1 MFIYKLLKNIIPPI
15 IFKIFNYFI
24 HFYFLHLITS
34 KKIIKRNSYLKKK
47 RTKDSAFLIA
57 TGPSLKKEN
66 LKLLK
71 GQDCFTLSNA
81 FLLNEINTINPLLHF
96 FAPHHA
102 PISRNSFYK
111 WLIQSDKKLPK
122 KTDIVMSYDDKSF
135 KNEKLYKSRNIFY
148 LKISKNIKKFHT
160 NIKKPLPKFQT
171 GSLMVLPVLIN
182 MGYKKIYLLGCDH
195 NQLKNFNSKIDNFY
209 SEKKDLRF
217 TTGKNKLNSHF
228 LKLDK
233 ELKASLEVYNQYL
246 EYKKIAKDMNVQII
260 NLSKNSWIDIFNFN
274 NLKKII

>member
-15 IFKIFNYFI
+15 IFRIFNYFI
-24 HFYFLHLITS
+24 QFYFLHLIPS
-34 KKIIKRNSYLKKK
+34 KKIIKRNGNLRKK

-71 GQDCFTLSNA
+71 GQDCFTVSNA
-81 FLLNEINTINPLLHF
+81 FLLNEINIINPLLHF
-96 FAPHHA
+96 FAPHHT
-102 PISRNSFYK
+102 PITRKSFYK
-111 WLIQSDKKLPK
+111 WLMQSDKKLPK
-122 KTDIVMSYDDKSF
+122 KTDIIMSYDDKSF
-135 KNEKLYKSRNIFY
+135 KDKKLYKSRNIFY

-160 NIKKPLPKFQT
+160 NIEKPLPKFQT
-171 GSLMVLPVLIN
+171 GSLMILPVLIN

-195 NQLKNFNSKIDNFY
+195 NQLKNFNSRIDNFY
-209 SEKKDLRF
+209 DEKKDLRF

-260 NLSKNSWIDIFNFN
+260 NLSKYSWIDIFNFN
-274 NLKKII
+274 SLKKII